1 MRRVSTADLMPGMI
15 TAEDVYDYNNQLILP
30 RGLVLTDKT
39 ITKLE
44 FYSIINVRIEDGKAE
59 EEVSVSEPEP
69 ASEPAVSNSEGVSY
83 SERVKKSP
91 QFIEFKQR
99 FEEEVPKFR
108 GLLDS
113 VAKGNKPISVDNMMK
128 CFDNILGADEGY
140 LNVFDMLHNMRQYD
154 DMTYVHSMNVAL
166 ICNVFA
172 HWLKM
177 SEDEIRLATACGLL
191 HDIGK
196 IVIPETVIKKPAKLT
211 DQEFSLVKKH
221 TLEGY
226 NILRHNGAAEPIM
239 NAALMHHERCDGSGY
254 PFGIRNAKIDPYA
267 KMVAIADVYDAMT
280 SARVYRGPMCPFT
293 VIEIFETEGL
303 QKYDTRFIMT
313 FLENIVNT
321 YMLQRVR
328 LSDGR
333 EGDIVFINRSA
344 LSKPTIK
351 THDGSFIDLSSYPD
365 LSIEAI
371 I

>member
-1 MRRVSTADLMPGMI
+1 MRRVSTADLVPGMI
-15 TAEDVYDYNNQLILP
+15 TAEDVYAYNNQLILP

-44 FYSIINVRIEDGKAE
+44 FYSIINVRIEDGDTSPAE
-59 EEVSVSEPEP
+59 EETPTVTEEPVSEN
-69 ASEPAVSNSEGVSY
+69 ASY
-83 SERVKKSP
+83 SEKIRNSP
-91 QFIEFKQR
+91 QFIEFKKH
-99 FEEEVPKFR
+99 FEEEIPKFK
-108 GLLDS
+108 GLIDS
-113 VAKGNKPISVDNMMK
+113 LARNEKPISIDSMLQ
-128 CFDNILGADEGY
+128 CFDNILESGDGY

-177 SEDEIRLATACGLL
+177 TEPEIRLATACGLL

-196 IVIPETVIKKPAKLT
+196 IVIPDNVIKKPAKLT

-226 NILRHNGAAEPIM
+226 NILRHNNVQETIM

-254 PFGIRNAKIDPYA
+254 PFGIRNSKIDPYA

-293 VIEIFETEGL
+293 VIEIFENEGL

-328 LSDGR
+328 LTDGR
-333 EGDIVFINRSA
+333 VGDIVFINRSA

-351 THDGSFIDLSSYPD
+351 TPDGSFIDISMYPD